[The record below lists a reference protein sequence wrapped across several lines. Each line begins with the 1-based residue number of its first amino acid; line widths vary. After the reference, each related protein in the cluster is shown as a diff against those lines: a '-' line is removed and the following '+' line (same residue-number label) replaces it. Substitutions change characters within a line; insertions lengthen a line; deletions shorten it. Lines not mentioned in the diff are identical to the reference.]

1 MICADNIAA
10 KNLYVIAEHGIHDRL
25 NHLPAAGV
33 GGIFAAIAKMGRPEL
48 RKKNLVLRETNV
60 ALGLQRASGEWPEL
74 GVGKNPVGL

>member
-48 RKKNLVLRETNV
+48 RKKLEPYGRESHFEGGT
-60 ALGLQRASGEWPEL
+60 AF
-74 GVGKNPVGL
+74 